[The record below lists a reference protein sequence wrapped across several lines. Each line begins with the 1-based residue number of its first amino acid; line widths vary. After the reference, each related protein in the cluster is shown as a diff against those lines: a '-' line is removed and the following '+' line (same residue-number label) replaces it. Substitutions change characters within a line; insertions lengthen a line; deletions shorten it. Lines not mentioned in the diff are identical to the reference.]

1 MTFRVI
7 SRLDIKPPNL
17 VKGIHLEGLRKVGNP
32 SDFATKYYSQGVD
45 EISYQDIVASLYNR
59 NSIKDLVSATAE
71 SVFVP
76 ISVGG
81 GIRTVADATQLIRS
95 GADKVSINTAA
106 IKRPGFL
113 RELAE
118 VLGSQAIIL
127 GVEAKKT
134 SGGDYLVMTDCGREH
149 TGKSVN
155 DWIQEAC
162 EYGVGEILL
171 TSIDAEGTQKGFDL
185 DLLQLVRTLTDVP
198 IIAHGGCGKPSDAS
212 DVANVGGD
220 GYAIAT
226 IFHYEKF
233 TIMDVKD
240 HLSNVGVEVR
250 T

>member
-1 MTFRVI
+1 VTFRVI

-17 VKGIHLEGLRKVGNP
+17 VKGIHLEGLRKVGDP
-32 SDFATKYYSQGVD
+32 ALFATKYYEDGID

-59 NSIKDLVSATAE
+59 NSIKGLVSTTAE

-81 GIRTVADATQLIRS
+81 GIRSIDDATELIRS

-113 RELAE
+113 QELAE
-118 VLGSQAIIL
+118 VLGSQAVIL

-134 SGGDYLVMTDCGREH
+134 VSGDYLVMTDCGREH
-149 TGKSVN
+149 TGKSVL
-155 DWIQEAC
+155 DWIQEAS
-162 EYGVGEILL
+162 YFGIGEILL

-185 DLLQLVRTLTDVP
+185 ELLTKVREITDVP
-198 IIAHGGCGKPSDAS
+198 IIAHGGCGKMSDVS
-212 DVANVGGD
+212 DVAHAGGD

-226 IFHYEKF
+226 VLHYEKF
-233 TIMDVKD
+233 TVTEIKN
-240 HLSNVGVEVR
+240 HLTNVGIEVR
-250 T
+250 R